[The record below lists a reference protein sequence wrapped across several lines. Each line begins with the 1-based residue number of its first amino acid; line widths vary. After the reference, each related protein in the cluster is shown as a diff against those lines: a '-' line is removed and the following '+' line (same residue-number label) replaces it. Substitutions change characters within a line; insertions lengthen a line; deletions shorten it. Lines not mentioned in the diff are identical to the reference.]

1 MEKIRYER
9 EVSARVYDSK
19 KPPAPAS
26 SSKELLK
33 REEKKPAPTPKLL
46 NEIEAPSPSAARIVI
61 KSKGFSNDDNSRQV
75 APADLEPSSVKSTEK
90 KHISHSERK
99 LLSHSSSVHHPQQIE
114 QPLPKQDIMKK
125 RGSEPKVLF
134 GAGNVVASQIPPL
147 PPARVR
153 KGAPIELSRNAKN
166 PIRPKGAVSEEE
178 ERLVA
183 NLPD

>member
-1 MEKIRYER
+1 
-9 EVSARVYDSK
+9 
-19 KPPAPAS
+19 
-26 SSKELLK
+26 
-33 REEKKPAPTPKLL
+33 
-46 NEIEAPSPSAARIVI
+46 
-61 KSKGFSNDDNSRQV
+61 
-75 APADLEPSSVKSTEK
+75 
-90 KHISHSERK
+90 
-99 LLSHSSSVHHPQQIE
+99 
-114 QPLPKQDIMKK
+114 MKK